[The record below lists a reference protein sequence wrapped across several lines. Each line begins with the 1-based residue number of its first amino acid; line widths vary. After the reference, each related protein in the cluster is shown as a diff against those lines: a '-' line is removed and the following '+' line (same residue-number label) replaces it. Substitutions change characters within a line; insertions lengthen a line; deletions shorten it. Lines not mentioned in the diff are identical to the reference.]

1 MLCASTYCCFQQG
14 EIVGVHTSMT
24 LRCTD
29 LITMPLVDPQLWGSA
44 GPVGRQAQ
52 QYHNRSSEKLV
63 LYQSSENVS

>member
-1 MLCASTYCCFQQG
+1 M
-14 EIVGVHTSMT
+14 GVHTSMT

-29 LITMPLVDPQLWGSA
+29 LITMPLVDPQLSGSA